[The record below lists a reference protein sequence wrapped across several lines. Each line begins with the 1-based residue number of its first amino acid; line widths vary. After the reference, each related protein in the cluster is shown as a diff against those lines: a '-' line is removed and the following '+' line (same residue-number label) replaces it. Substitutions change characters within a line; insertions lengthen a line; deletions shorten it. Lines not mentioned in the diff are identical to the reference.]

1 MTIRQWH
8 PALAATLIALTLT
21 TACAKQPPP
30 QVIAGPPE
38 PPKLERP
45 VEAHLTISTAAD
57 ANPDATG
64 RPSPVVVRLYQL
76 KGDTAFT
83 AAEFFGLFDNEQQE
97 LGPALI
103 SRAELMLEPSEL
115 RTLDLAVDGDARFV
129 GMLAAFRD
137 IRNAQWRVIVPT
149 WREGLKHMTVAVER
163 ARIVATVAEPQ
174 LIR

>member
-1 MTIRQWH
+1 M
-8 PALAATLIALTLT
+8 LIVSALTLT
-21 TACAKQPPP
+21 MACAKQPPP
-30 QVIAGPPE
+30 QVIAPP
-38 PPKLERP
+38 PPPQPEKVEEP

-76 KGDTAFT
+76 KGDGAFT
-83 AAEFFGLFDNEQQE
+83 AAEFFGLLDNEQQA
-97 LGPALI
+97 LGPELI

-115 RTLDLAVDGDARFV
+115 RTLDLAVNGDAKFV

-137 IRNAQWRVIVPT
+137 VRNAQWRVIVPT
-149 WREGLKHMTVAVER
+149 WREGTRHMNVAVER

-174 LIR
+174 IIR